1 MCTGLSIRCA
11 SCGHVGYQFSAICNI
26 IGCLKAQ
33 GFVQLLPRPGFC
45 PNCTLTQNLS
55 GFYFEHP
62 EVATLRAQAAS
73 FLDLFHEAEIK
84 GNERKE
90 EIQRLEKTIEQLSE
104 RDAGREAGSVGDEGR
119 ETEEQ
124 QIGTC
129 GDQTRYITPRISE
142 LHSPRAL
149 EAAFEALRNDLDD
162 REDFWVE
169 HIGAIEKELKMT
181 FGTVNWVEVI
191 LTKEELDKLHYFRQ
205 SENLGTSKLV

>member
-1 MCTGLSIRCA
+1 MCTGISIRCA
-11 SCGHVGYQFSAICNI
+11 SCGHVGYQFSAICNV

-33 GFVQLLPRPGFC
+33 GFVQLLPNPGFC

-84 GNERKE
+84 ENEKKE

-104 RDAGREAGSVGDEGR
+104 RDAGHEAGSVEDEGS
-119 ETEEQ
+119 ETEQ
-124 QIGTC
+124 QENSTG
-129 GDQTRYITPRISE
+129 GDQGQEVPKISE

-149 EAAFEALRNDLDD
+149 AAAFETLRNDLDQ
-162 REDFWVE
+162 RGDFWVE

-181 FGTVNWVEVI
+181 FGTVNWAEVI
-191 LTKEELDKLHYFRQ
+191 LTKEELDKLNYFRQ
-205 SENLGTSKLV
+205 SENLGTSKLE